1 MKDKVVYVC
10 IYNNSSYESDFKL
23 KLNIRDCFII
33 FLNRKK
39 KVGNMIYYV
48 FGNVVK

>member
-39 KVGNMIYYV
+39 KSWKYDLLCVWKCG
-48 FGNVVK
+48 